1 MRITKNMLIGD
12 ILRVDGCM
20 AQILM
25 QNGMGCVYCPA
36 SSRESL
42 EEACKVHGMD
52 PEKVLGELNSY
63 LDNL

>member
-12 ILRVDGCM
+12 ILRVDGGM

-36 SSRESL
+36 PPGRAWRRPVKSTVWTRRRCSAS
-42 EEACKVHGMD
+42 
-52 PEKVLGELNSY
+52 
-63 LDNL
+63 